1 MAPTGGVQPGSVP
14 SSRDAGY
21 SGYPA
26 AGNVDIEPGVV
37 GNGVVMGSGVYSG
50 AGGGMGHGAGGGA
63 VYGAGG
69 PGPTPYRLALS
80 GVNQGGVLPYMNI

>member
-21 SGYPA
+21 PA
-26 AGNVDIEPGVV
+26 AGNIEPGVV
-37 GNGVVMGSGVYSG
+37 GNGAAMGLGVYSD
-50 AGGGMGHGAGGGA
+50 AGGGMGRGAGGGA
-63 VYGAGG
+63 VYGPSG

-80 GVNQGGVLPYMNI
+80 GGGVLPFRI